1 MSCDGPG
8 WDEYEIYHPGA
19 AGLLSDL
26 PRREARG
33 AFDRLMA
40 ARGDR
45 ERQLVRLVGAYRVS
59 FDRTDAGIQRLNDW
73 FRTQVQADP
82 SAPGRLMPEWYSVVN
97 DVALLLGDTMIERA
111 PHLRWDFCTA
121 GRRNISF
128 QRHTIAGFT
137 RVPNPRYCVDIDRVV
152 AVYGHRI
159 VAAEEVDPDA
169 FVRSLHAAEEYA

>member
-8 WDEYEIYHPGA
+8 WDDYEIYHPGVV
-19 AGLLSDL
+19 GLLPEL

-33 AFDRLMA
+33 AYDRLMA

-45 ERQLVRLVGAYRVS
+45 ERQLRQLVDVYGVS

-73 FRTQVQADP
+73 FRAHVEADP
-82 SAPGRLMPEWYSVVN
+82 AVSVRLMPEWYSVVN
-97 DVALLLGDTMIERA
+97 DVALFLGDTMIERA

-121 GRRNISF
+121 GRKNISY

-137 RVPNPRYCVDIDRVV
+137 QVPNRRYCIDIDRVV
-152 AVYGHRI
+152 ALYGHRI
-159 VAAEEVDPDA
+159 VAGEDVEPDA
-169 FVRSLHAAEEYA
+169 FVRSLRAAQDYA